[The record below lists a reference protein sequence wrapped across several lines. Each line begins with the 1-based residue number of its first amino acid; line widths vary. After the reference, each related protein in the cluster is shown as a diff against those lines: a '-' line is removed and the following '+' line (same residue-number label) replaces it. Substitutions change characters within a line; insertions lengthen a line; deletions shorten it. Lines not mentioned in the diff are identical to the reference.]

1 MGQNEPHKSYQA
13 SPRITRVYL
22 SYIQQHRTHTYREI
36 DIHAAAR
43 QARTDSSRMRRLK
56 AQATTHAPPRV
67 DPTPTH
73 GAHTAHAA
81 PAAHVRAAQPA
92 GSHHL
97 PHRARSTHSRS
108 AHRTLQVRAC
118 VEARAGAAR
127 AHLEASLST
136 PMCSASMYHDLG
148 VLPEQREHLPRARGG
163 HCGGLVAGGAWRRF
177 VRHACSLAHL
187 QTARTKPPALLFARL
202 PCTTH
207 RASLHM

>member
-1 MGQNEPHKSYQA
+1 MAA
-13 SPRITRVYL
+13 SAPSRVG
-22 SYIQQHRTHTYREI
+22 
-36 DIHAAAR
+36 
-43 QARTDSSRMRRLK
+43 
-56 AQATTHAPPRV
+56 
-67 DPTPTH
+67 PTPAH
-73 GAHTAHAA
+73 EAHTAHAA
-81 PAAHVRAAQPA
+81 PADHMRAVQPA

-163 HCGGLVAGGAWRRF
+163 HFSGLVAGGAWRRF

-187 QTARTKPPALLFARL
+187 QTARTRPPARQSWRL
-202 PCTTH
+202 RCPRH
-207 RASLHM
+207 RVSSCG